1 VFRSRCSS
9 YRGVWIGLGGR
20 IASIAQTTAP
30 VQVEWPN
37 TKIKPGWRT
46 HPSGALCVDA
56 DRWRPADG
64 ACRSKRNKEGRSFDR
79 PFLSLDQLSLQ
90 VPDELTMRPPNCSA
104 IPSGASLDIG
114 ELWLARTLLI
124 SSDTRSAVS
133 LESKLLNPPTRPS
146 AS

>member
-1 VFRSRCSS
+1 MPPRLDRFRIALVSALQRLLRCQPQLRRQFS
-9 YRGVWIGLGGR
+9 YRRYTKSNGELPLNQRGHQRPRPQSEVQAILTR
-20 IASIAQTTAP
+20 I
-30 VQVEWPN
+30 
-37 TKIKPGWRT
+37 R
-46 HPSGALCVDA
+46 PSL
-56 DRWRPADG
+56 W
-64 ACRSKRNKEGRSFDR
+64 
-79 PFLSLDQLSLQ
+79 LYQLPLQ

-114 ELWLARTLLI
+114 VLWLARTLLI